1 MTYPLGAVR
10 AFQYG
15 LGIFALTALIGLT
28 NGTKIIGDVDRNT
41 LLTHLHS
48 GTLGWITM
56 GVFGMALVLFSR
68 DGATVGPNVLLTAFA
83 TAAYVLAFWSG
94 NFYARAVFGVVMLAT
109 IFGWWA
115 WVVYR
120 ASLQGYARLS
130 IPQLSIV
137 LGLTTL
143 VIGSTLGVIVQ
154 ILYATNNLNE
164 QNAVLI
170 GAHASAQIAGY
181 LVLVAAGIAEWQ
193 VNPNGARTRAGEI
206 QSWLLFLAGLTLAIG
221 FLAGVQPLLIVSNLF
236 QTVGVVM
243 VVVRLGRRVV
253 GTSWTAA
260 SGARHTTIA
269 IPFLIVALI
278 LTVGLVQLSIQ
289 AQGDFSKIP
298 AGFVNALNHAY
309 FVGLMTNV
317 LFGALLGLMAG
328 LPRVWPWADHVI
340 FCGLNVGAAAFI
352 AVLVFVGTSA
362 GSAAFSHPVAF
373 AAPIMGLS
381 VLLAIATFSLRL
393 AGAPET
399 MRAPA
404 AA

>member
-1 MTYPLGAVR
+1 MTYPQGAVR

-15 LGIFALTALIGLT
+15 LGIFALTAIIGLF
-28 NGTKIIGDVDRNT
+28 NETKIIGDVNRDT

-56 GVFGMALVLFSR
+56 GVFGLALALFARS
-68 DGATVGPNVLLTAFA
+68 GVAGPNILLTALA

-94 NFYARAVFGVVMLAT
+94 TFYARAVFGVVMLAT

-120 ASLQGYARLS
+120 ASLHGYARLS

-154 ILYATNNLNE
+154 ILYATNNLND

-170 GAHASAQIAGY
+170 GAHASAQVAGY

-193 VNPNGARTRAGEI
+193 LNPNGARTRAGEI

-221 FLAGVQPLLIVSNLF
+221 FLARVQPLLIASHLF

-243 VVVRLGRRVV
+243 VVVRLGRRVI
-253 GTSWTAA
+253 GTSWTTA
-260 SGARHTTIA
+260 SGARHA
-269 IPFLIVALI
+269 AVA
-278 LTVGLVQLSIQ
+278 VPVLVLALVLVIGVVELRID
-289 AQGDFSKIP
+289 AQG
-298 AGFVNALNHAY
+298 G
-309 FVGLMTNV
+309 
-317 LFGALLGLMAG
+317 
-328 LPRVWPWADHVI
+328 
-340 FCGLNVGAAAFI
+340 
-352 AVLVFVGTSA
+352 
-362 GSAAFSHPVAF
+362 
-373 AAPIMGLS
+373 
-381 VLLAIATFSLRL
+381 
-393 AGAPET
+393 
-399 MRAPA
+399 
-404 AA
+404 

>member
-1 MTYPLGAVR
+1 MANAATAR

-15 LGIFALTALIGLT
+15 LGIFALTALIGLA
-28 NGTKIIGDVDRNT
+28 NAIKIFGTIDQNT

-170 GAHASAQIAGY
+170 GAHASAQVAGY
-181 LVLVAAGIAEWQ
+181 LVLVAAGLAEWTL
-193 VNPNGARTRAGEI
+193 NPNGARTRAGAI
-206 QSWLLFLAGLTLAIG
+206 QTWLLFLAGLPGA
-221 FLAGVQPLLIVSNLF
+221 
-236 QTVGVVM
+236 
-243 VVVRLGRRVV
+243 RVV
-253 GTSWTAA
+253 GRRCQLV
-260 SGARHTTIA
+260 GAQHGGGRLHRGVDFRRHER
-269 IPFLIVALI
+269 
-278 LTVGLVQLSIQ
+278 G
-289 AQGDFSKIP
+289 G
-298 AGFVNALNHAY
+298 
-309 FVGLMTNV
+309 
-317 LFGALLGLMAG
+317 GALLAPGRV
-328 LPRVWPWADHVI
+328 PRADH
-340 FCGLNVGAAAFI
+340 G
-352 AVLVFVGTSA
+352 
-362 GSAAFSHPVAF
+362 PVR
-373 AAPIMGLS
+373 APRDRHL
-381 VLLAIATFSLRL
+381 
-393 AGAPET
+393 
-399 MRAPA
+399 PA
-404 AA
+404 AAGERSPDDGGARRGIA